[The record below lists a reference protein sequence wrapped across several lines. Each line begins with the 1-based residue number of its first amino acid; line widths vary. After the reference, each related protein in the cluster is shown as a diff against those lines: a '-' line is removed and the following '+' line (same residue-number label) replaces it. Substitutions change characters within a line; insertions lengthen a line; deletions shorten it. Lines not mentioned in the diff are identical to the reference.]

1 MKEERGKNRPSLRQ
15 ESNLR
20 PFAYRAIALP
30 TELRRQGL
38 SKRQL
43 SQLFLPLKDAGH
55 YFLQTLLQ
63 LLDPT
68 PESFPNSLDR
78 AAVSQKVRIMKKAL
92 FGDFSLNLF
101 SLPSF
106 ILCNIIVH

>member
-1 MKEERGKNRPSLRQ
+1 MKEERGKNRPNLRQ

-30 TELRRQGL
+30 TELRRQVYPNV
-38 SKRQL
+38 
-43 SQLFLPLKDAGH
+43 SQANSFLPLKDAGH

-68 PESFPNSLDR
+68 LDGFVFYFVSL
-78 AAVSQKVRIMKKAL
+78 QQ
-92 FGDFSLNLF
+92 LN
-101 SLPSF
+101 
-106 ILCNIIVH
+106 I